1 MLGISTEESIRD
13 FKDNFLGKNIE
24 HDHIHKPDSA
34 FLKGLVEGVSTR
46 NLQIEELIAP
56 NLDANWSLERI
67 DPVLLNIIKCAVLE
81 FIEFVDIDIP
91 VIISEYLDVT
101 HAFFNKKEASFV
113 NGILQKLERLYGI
126 KIRRPRGNLISFTQ
140 PRHLNGFQYLF
151 I

>member
-1 MLGISTEESIRD
+1 MANQGYRSKSAARLAAVQILYSKKMLGISTEESIRD

-113 NGILQKLERLYGI
+113 NGILQKIGTA
-126 KIRRPRGNLISFTQ
+126 IRN
-140 PRHLNGFQYLF
+140 
-151 I
+151 